1 VNDLHR
7 NVSDSTDAS
16 GLHYNYCLY
25 KNRPRES
32 SWTHTGRSRNLK
44 LNVKLF
50 HSESAVPQ
58 TFIFLTTGA
67 GVLIKTAFL
76 RSYELLPRSQVRNG
90 HK

>member
-1 VNDLHR
+1 MPLVCI
-7 NVSDSTDAS
+7 TTTIYIKI
-16 GLHYNYCLY
+16 G
-25 KNRPRES
+25 RET
-32 SWTHTGRSRNLK
+32 WTHTGRSRNLK

-76 RSYELLPRSQVRNG
+76 RSYELLPRSQARNG